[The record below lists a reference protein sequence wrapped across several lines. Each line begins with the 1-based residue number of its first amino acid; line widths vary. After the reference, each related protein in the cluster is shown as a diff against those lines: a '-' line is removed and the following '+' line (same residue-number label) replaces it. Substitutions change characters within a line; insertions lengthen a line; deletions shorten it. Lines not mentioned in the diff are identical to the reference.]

1 MNLQEHIRRVLRED
15 KKSKFIMDIV
25 DKHGVYKTAKMMG
38 VSLTYLYKMSD
49 LKIDEFVAKELLAE
63 NIVNGNLPAKYKGFE
78 IEISSD
84 DVFYWTRQF
93 KSGHYEPN
101 VLEKI
106 WVMAT
111 PFFATADYTPVEVDW
126 YVLED
131 DSPKPNVGIYD
142 TSGDGDYFVEL
153 THNTHNGN
161 YFFNS
166 VDNLFDWYNTFYL
179 PEVYEIILDRII
191 PQVQEETDERLRDKN
206 T

>member
-1 MNLQEHIRRVLRED
+1 
-15 KKSKFIMDIV
+15 MDTV
-25 DKHGVYKTAKMMG
+25 GKHGVYKTAKMMG
-38 VSLTYLYKMSD
+38 VSMTYLYKMSD

-63 NIVNGNLPAKYKGFE
+63 NIENGNLPAKYRGFE
-78 IEISSD
+78 IEISND
-84 DVFYWTRQF
+84 NVYYWTREF
-93 KSGHYEPN
+93 KSGHYPPN

-111 PFFATADYTPVEVDW
+111 PFFATADYTPVELDW
-126 YVLED
+126 YSLED
-131 DSPKPNVGIYD
+131 DSKKPSVGIYN

-166 VDNLFDWYNTFYL
+166 VDDLFDWYNTFYL
-179 PEVYEIILDRII
+179 PEVYEIILDRFI
-191 PQVQEETDERLRDKN
+191 PEVQEDTDERFRDKN

>member
-15 KKSKFIMDIV
+15 RKSKFIMDAV
-25 DKHGVYKTAKMMG
+25 GKYGVHETAKIMG
-38 VSLTYLYKMSD
+38 VTITYLYKMSD
-49 LKIDEFVAKELLAE
+49 LEIDEFVAKELLVE
-63 NIVNGNLPAKYKGFE
+63 NIVNGNLPAKYRGFE
-78 IEISSD
+78 IEISND
-84 DVFYWTRQF
+84 NVYYWTREF
-93 KSGHYEPN
+93 KSGHYPPN

-111 PFFATADYTPVEVDW
+111 PFFATADYTPVELDW
-126 YVLED
+126 YSLED
-131 DSPKPNVGIYD
+131 DSKKPSVGIYN

-166 VDNLFDWYNTFYL
+166 VDDLFDWYNTFYL

-191 PQVQEETDERLRDKN
+191 PQVQEDTDERLRDKN